1 MVTSLTKTILPGQTI
16 GIIGGGQLGQML
28 AQSAKAM
35 GFRVGIL
42 DPGANCSA
50 ALVSDFHYQKA
61 YDDREALAAFADA
74 CDVLT
79 FEFENIDTQAL
90 DALADRVYLPQGTA
104 LLAQTQNRLTEK
116 AFLERAGVKV
126 APYRRVESLADLQA
140 GLDQLGYPAV
150 LKTTRFGYDGKG
162 QVVLHSAEDQAQ
174 AADLLNDQVCVLEQW
189 VGFAKELSVMAVGNP
204 EGEIVTFPV
213 AENIH
218 CDNILFES
226 IVPARISSDLQAKAD
241 QVARQIAQAGHLV
254 GTLGIEMFLGAD
266 GDLVINELAPR
277 PHNSGHYT
285 MEACDFS
292 QFDLHIRAI
301 CNWSLPHPRLLQPA
315 LMVNVLGQDL
325 AAFKE
330 NLAPSSHWHPHLYG
344 KAEAKVNRKMGH
356 VTLLTDNMDQSL
368 TEIKKTQIWK
378 RG

>member
-1 MVTSLTKTILPGQTI
+1 MTNLTRTILPGQTI

-28 AQSAKAM
+28 AQAAKEM

-50 ALVSDFHYQKA
+50 AQVSDFHYQRA
-61 YDDREALAAFADA
+61 YDDREALVAFADA

-79 FEFENIDTQAL
+79 FEFENIDTDSLQAL
-90 DALADRVYLPQGTA
+90 GDRVYLPQGTE
-104 LLAQTQNRLTEK
+104 LLAKTQDRLTEK
-116 AFLERAGVKV
+116 AFLQAAGAQV
-126 APYRRVESLADLQA
+126 APYCRVASPADLQA

-162 QVVLHSAEDQAQ
+162 QQVLRSARDINQ
-174 AADLLNDQVCVLEQW
+174 AAELIKDQVCILEAW
-189 VGFAKELSVMAVGNP
+189 VPFSKELSVMAVGKP
-204 EGEIVTFPV
+204 GGDLVTFPV

-218 CDNILFES
+218 SDNILFES
-226 IVPARISSDLQAKAD
+226 IVPARISAELQAKAD
-241 QVARQIAQAGHLV
+241 QVARQIARAGHLV
-254 GTLGIEMFLGAD
+254 GTLGIEMFLTAEGNI
-266 GDLVINELAPR
+266 LINELAPR

-285 MEACDFS
+285 IESCDFS

-301 CNWSLPHPRLLQPA
+301 CNWDLPKPRLLKPA

-325 AAFKE
+325 DPFKDH
-330 NLAPSSHWHPHLYG
+330 LAQASHWHPHLYG
-344 KAEAKVNRKMGH
+344 KDQAKVNRKMGH
-356 VTLLTDNMDQSL
+356 LTLLTDDMTQSL
-368 TEIKKTQIWK
+368 EEIKATEIWK